1 MSQTL
6 RNIQKSRQGVQ
17 SNVVP
22 FPAMLEQFKGEIAR
36 ALPKHLSP
44 DRMVRIALTAFRMNP
59 KLAQTDPRSVFAAVI
74 QSSQLGLEVGLMGE
88 AHLVPFGS
96 QCQLIPGY
104 QGLMKLARN
113 SGIVQDIYGHE
124 VRINDKFDIV
134 LGLNRTLMHEPL
146 KKNGFPASDEER
158 GMIVGFYAVAVFKDG
173 TRTFHALS
181 KEQIEQVR
189 DNSRGYQMAKKYGKE
204 SPWDTHFV
212 PMGLKTV
219 IRRLCNL
226 LPKSPEL
233 AMALALDEVT
243 ERGENQNIGITE
255 AIEGSWAPII
265 DEETGE
271 VIPTAT
277 DNGGKGK
284 PDKADTLQGTERQ
297 ASGKLLQDTLAIIS
311 RAATT
316 DELDEVYVR
325 AEGSFEGTELEQ
337 VLRAY
342 RSRKSALA
350 NPSSSANDIFGE
362 DGK

>member
-6 RNIQKSRQGVQ
+6 RNIQKSRQGSSAP

-124 VRINDKFDIV
+124 VRVNDKFDIV
-134 LGLNRTLMHEPL
+134 LGLNRTLVHEPL
-146 KKNGFPASDEER
+146 KKSGFPSSDDER
-158 GMIVGFYAVAVFKDG
+158 GTIVGFYAVAVFKDG
-173 TRTFHALS
+173 TRTFHAMS

-204 SPWDTHFV
+204 SPWDTHFI

-219 IRRLCNL
+219 C
-226 LPKSPEL
+226 
-233 AMALALDEVT
+233 
-243 ERGENQNIGITE
+243 
-255 AIEGSWAPII
+255 
-265 DEETGE
+265 
-271 VIPTAT
+271 AT
-277 DNGGKGK
+277 CC
-284 PDKADTLQGTERQ
+284 
-297 ASGKLLQDTLAIIS
+297 
-311 RAATT
+311 
-316 DELDEVYVR
+316 
-325 AEGSFEGTELEQ
+325 
-337 VLRAY
+337 
-342 RSRKSALA
+342 RSRQNWRWRL
-350 NPSSSANDIFGE
+350 PWTM
-362 DGK
+362 

>member
-6 RNIQKSRQGVQ
+6 RNIQKSRQGSSAP

-134 LGLNRTLMHEPL
+134 LGLNRTLVHEPL
-146 KKNGFPASDEER
+146 KKSGFPSSDDER
-158 GMIVGFYAVAVFKDG
+158 GTIVGFYAVAVFKDG
-173 TRTFHALS
+173 TRTFHAMS

-204 SPWDTHFV
+204 SPWDMHFV

-219 IRRLCNL
+219 IRRLYNL

-233 AMALALDEVT
+233 AMALAMDDVN
-243 ERGENQNIGITE
+243 ERGETQNIGIAE

-265 DEETGE
+265 DDETGE
-271 VIPTAT
+271 VISTPSEQGA
-277 DNGGKGK
+277 KGAN
-284 PDKADTLQGTERQ
+284 PERS
-297 ASGKLLQDTLAIIS
+297 ASGKLLQDTLASIGKAVS
-311 RAATT
+311 T

-325 AEGSFEGTELEQ
+325 AEGSFEGAELEQ
-337 VLRAY
+337 LLRAY
-342 RSRKSALA
+342 RSRKTALA
-350 NPSSSANDIFGE
+350 NPSSAGSDIFGE
-362 DGK
+362 EGK

>member
-1 MSQTL
+1 
-6 RNIQKSRQGVQ
+6 
-17 SNVVP
+17 
-22 FPAMLEQFKGEIAR
+22 
-36 ALPKHLSP
+36 
-44 DRMVRIALTAFRMNP
+44 
-59 KLAQTDPRSVFAAVI
+59 
-74 QSSQLGLEVGLMGE
+74 
-88 AHLVPFGS
+88 
-96 QCQLIPGY
+96 
-104 QGLMKLARN
+104 
-113 SGIVQDIYGHE
+113 
-124 VRINDKFDIV
+124 
-134 LGLNRTLMHEPL
+134 
-146 KKNGFPASDEER
+146 
-158 GMIVGFYAVAVFKDG
+158 
-173 TRTFHALS
+173 
-181 KEQIEQVR
+181 
-189 DNSRGYQMAKKYGKE
+189 MAKKYGKE

-233 AMALALDEVT
+233 AMALTLDAVT

-255 AIEGSWAPII
+255 AIDGSWAPII

-271 VIPTAT
+271 IIQPTT
-277 DNGGKGK
+277 ESGDKGSK
-284 PDKADTLQGTERQ
+284 SDKAESPKGAEPQ
-297 ASGKLLQDTLAIIS
+297 ASGKLLQDTLAIIG

>member
-6 RNIQKSRQGVQ
+6 RNIQKTRQGAQ

-88 AHLVPFGS
+88 AHLVPFGN

-124 VRINDKFDIV
+124 VRANDKFDIV
-134 LGLNRTLMHEPL
+134 LGLNRSLMHEPM
-146 KKNGFPASDEER
+146 KKSGFPSSDEER
-158 GMIVGFYAVAVFKDG
+158 GAIVGFYAVAVFKDG
-173 TRTFHALS
+173 TRTFHAMS

-233 AMALALDEVT
+233 AMALTMDDLN
-243 ERGENQNIGITE
+243 ERGESQNIGITE
-255 AIEGSWAPII
+255 AIEGSWSPII
-265 DEETGE
+265 EDELEDE
-271 VIPTAT
+271 NP
-277 DNGGKGK
+277 NPPLK
-284 PDKADTLQGTERQ
+284 
-297 ASGKLLQDTLAIIS
+297 SGKESIPGSSASSTPVSEAISSIGI
-311 RAATT
+311 AASL
-316 DELDEVYVR
+316 DELDEIYVR
-325 AEGSFEGTELEQ
+325 AEGSFVGGDLDQ
-337 VLRAY
+337 VLKAY
-342 RSRKSALA
+342 RSRKSELS
-350 NPSSSANDIFGE
+350 NLQSSPSDIFGGE
-362 DGK
+362 GK